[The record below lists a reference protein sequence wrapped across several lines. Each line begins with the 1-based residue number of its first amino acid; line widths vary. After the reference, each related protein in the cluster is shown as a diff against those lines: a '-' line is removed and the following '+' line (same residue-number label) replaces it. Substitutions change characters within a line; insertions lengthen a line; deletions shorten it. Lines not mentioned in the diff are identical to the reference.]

1 MNRCDWRILSGR
13 VCVTGSL
20 LHTSNTSV
28 RPGDNQ
34 KKQITESGLR
44 THKKQVTSSGLVTSR
59 PVIEYIRFV
68 DRSVIHAAR
77 KIDTR
82 YKYVSA
88 FIFLINR

>member
-1 MNRCDWRILSGR
+1 MLQVPYCIHLTHPY
-13 VCVTGSL
+13 VL
-20 LHTSNTSV
+20 EII
-28 RPGDNQ
+28 

-59 PVIEYIRFV
+59 PVIEYIRFI